1 MDPFSIASFGL
12 TLFEGIFS
20 AGGQRD
26 QARAGIDSVDRE
38 MIALRQERD
47 RLEEF
52 HTAKRGMLT
61 DEYGNIVKKA
71 VDEIDTTIGDI
82 NQETSRQEAN
92 AGFAYSGTIANRKKL
107 TTNRSREDYIHQ
119 RQTVFDRFQED
130 LLNSD
135 VERENSLGAVD
146 TRIGTLKDQRKIL
159 EEQSNSRFL
168 GIF

>member
-12 TLFEGIFS
+12 SLFEGIAS
-20 AGGQRD
+20 AGGNRD
-26 QARAGIDSVDRE
+26 MARAGIESVDKE
-38 MIALRQERD
+38 MNSLRQERK

-61 DEYGNIVKKA
+61 DEYGNIVKRA
-71 VDEIDTTIGDI
+71 VNEIDTTIGEL
-82 NQETSRQEAN
+82 NQESSRAEGN

-107 TTNRSREDYIHQ
+107 TTQRANESYIHQ
-119 RQTVFDRFQED
+119 RQSVFDRFQED

-135 VERENSLGAVD
+135 VEREDALGSID

-159 EEQSNSRFL
+159 EEQSNTKFL